1 MLCVVNVDDWQMF
14 SHTDGRSARIGGRRM
29 WSENGSGLGM
39 QRYLHL
45 VATSTG
51 ATIKV
56 VGHADPVGSYTGWR
70 GWE

>member
-1 MLCVVNVDDWQMF
+1 MLLSCYVLCVVDVDDWQMF

-29 WSENGSGLGM
+29 LSESGSGLGM

-51 ATIKV
+51 AIIKV
-56 VGHADPVGSYTGWR
+56 AGG